1 MAQRAGRIAPNQSLR
16 PTAHLKSTRACLPTT
31 PAVAYLFFVR
41 PMRVKRLLLI
51 IAGACQPVA
60 YSNEESSSDLT
71 SPYGLGMFV
80 SEDFL
85 QWFVE
90 DRSNSKCQ
98 LQRRG
103 VFLAFDR
110 HDGLPGYTDLLSQLL
125 LRHFIEL
132 KAQSPETINYLGLS
146 HDQLP
151 RR

>member
-1 MAQRAGRIAPNQSLR
+1 
-16 PTAHLKSTRACLPTT
+16 
-31 PAVAYLFFVR
+31 
-41 PMRVKRLLLI
+41 
-51 IAGACQPVA
+51 
-60 YSNEESSSDLT
+60 
-71 SPYGLGMFV
+71 MFV

-90 DRSNSKCQ
+90 DRSNSKRQ

-125 LRHFIEL
+125 LRHFIGL
-132 KAQSPETINYLGLS
+132 KAQSPEAITYLGLS